1 MKNTSKTLFFA
12 AWVAATLATPFS
24 LAMADDFD
32 DISYTLAMYE
42 EDMNRLRNEIE
53 SIANA
58 ATRQKAQINALWEEA
73 SALVSAL
80 KYEMSGL
87 SELLDEYAAK
97 GFVTITDFNNWVE
110 AELPGFINDAIDS
123 SSSSGSGDCDCA
135 GKYALSSHTHGM
147 SDITG
152 LSSALGDKLS
162 KSEASSTYLTKADAA
177 NTYAL
182 KGETGVGGGGGDGC
196 SAECSSNW
204 ESLAAFLGYACSPGG
219 TGVCAQVTF
228 DSNTFADYLGTH
240 NVVYAGDA
248 LTAGSEAFQAFDG
261 SHAPTFGVSSDWAGD
276 GLAVDET
283 GDVAALEV
291 KVATEAT
298 GDLFGIMD
306 GTVTGSAVEG
316 VVAVDSNGHLMK
328 LATGSLPSSIYP
340 PDGTTIEARDDDGV
354 DKLSVKTSGIVDGT
368 TIKTNNRLA
377 YVDKTA
383 LVDNSTIATNRYG
396 KLCVT
401 SRALARPWQYYD
413 GAWHNAYVQIANAT
427 YGAGTYTVSGAGSWY
442 VNVNLGT
449 KEVSVSQSNTYSTN
463 VRSFLVGV
471 LNAAGEQTSGSYYTP
486 IVIVY
491 E

>member
-24 LAMADDFD
+24 QAVADDFD
-32 DISYTLAMYE
+32 EISYTLAMYE

-135 GKYALSSHTHGM
+135 GKYALSSHSHGM

-196 SAECSSNW
+196 SAECSDNW
-204 ESLAAFLGYACSPGG
+204 AALAAFLGYTAASASGTNGCAGIVYGDGG
-219 TGVCAQVTF
+219 N
-228 DSNTFADYLGTH
+228 DTFADLLSFYNL
-240 NVVYAGDA
+240 V
-248 LTAGSEAFQAFDG
+248 FDDL
-261 SHAPTFGVSSDWAGD
+261 STLFDSDYVPQFDPASGWAGD
-276 GLAVDET
+276 GLALDDNGEQ
-283 GDVAALEV
+283 LEV

-340 PDGTTIEARDDDGV
+340 PDGTTIEARDVDGV

-396 KLCVT
+396 KICVT

-413 GAWHNAYVQIANAT
+413 GAWHNAYVQIANST

-449 KEVSVSQSNTYSTN
+449 KEVSVSQNNTYSTN
-463 VRSFLVGV
+463 VRSFYVGA